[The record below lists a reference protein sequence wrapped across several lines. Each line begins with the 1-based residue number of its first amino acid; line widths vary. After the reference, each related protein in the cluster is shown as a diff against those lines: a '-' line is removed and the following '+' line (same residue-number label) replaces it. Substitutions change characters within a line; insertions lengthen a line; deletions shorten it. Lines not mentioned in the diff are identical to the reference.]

1 MTAYNK
7 NVPRERGHGSRPIE
21 GREILE
27 IPLKEG
33 TVMKKNFLNYLVK
46 ACAAYEYSMGWDV
59 AYMRYEKGCWEQC
72 GKHDEKTGPR
82 FGRSII
88 RKLTPADKVVFRR
101 VLFYNKLTNDSG
113 SREDSIVMIGLKSGT
128 VKLVQHQ
135 EEWHENAEN
144 VISVLKQ
151 LLGDTALD
159 IQHVG
164 STAICSIHAKPIID
178 IAVAVHDIKD
188 ILPYIEELLQEKYF
202 L

>member
-1 MTAYNK
+1 
-7 NVPRERGHGSRPIE
+7 
-21 GREILE
+21 
-27 IPLKEG
+27 
-33 TVMKKNFLNYLVK
+33 
-46 ACAAYEYSMGWDV
+46 
-59 AYMRYEKGCWEQC
+59 
-72 GKHDEKTGPR
+72 
-82 FGRSII
+82 
-88 RKLTPADKVVFRR
+88 
-101 VLFYNKLTNDSG
+101 
-113 SREDSIVMIGLKSGT
+113 MIGLKSGT

-188 ILPYIEELLQEKYF
+188 ILPYIEVLKQHNIFFHEGAVAGEVFFVMEDGDIRTHHIHIVNRNGTGWSNYISFRDYLNANPEKAMM
-202 L
+202 

>member
-1 MTAYNK
+1 M
-7 NVPRERGHGSRPIE
+7 
-21 GREILE
+21 
-27 IPLKEG
+27 
-33 TVMKKNFLNYLVK
+33 
-46 ACAAYEYSMGWDV
+46 
-59 AYMRYEKGCWEQC
+59 
-72 GKHDEKTGPR
+72 
-82 FGRSII
+82 
-88 RKLTPADKVVFRR
+88 
-101 VLFYNKLTNDSG
+101 TNDSG

-178 IAVAVHDIKD
+178 IVVGVTDFDRIISYNQKKKWKQFM
-188 ILPYIEELLQEKYF
+188 ENMV
-202 L
+202 

>member
-1 MTAYNK
+1 
-7 NVPRERGHGSRPIE
+7 
-21 GREILE
+21 
-27 IPLKEG
+27 
-33 TVMKKNFLNYLVK
+33 
-46 ACAAYEYSMGWDV
+46 
-59 AYMRYEKGCWEQC
+59 
-72 GKHDEKTGPR
+72 
-82 FGRSII
+82 
-88 RKLTPADKVVFRR
+88 
-101 VLFYNKLTNDSG
+101 
-113 SREDSIVMIGLKSGT
+113 MIGLKSGT

-188 ILPYIEELLQEKYF
+188 ILPYIEVLKQHNIFFHEGAVAKEIFFVMEDGDICCFARKMRKVCTKNEKSMLQNCNIV

>member
-1 MTAYNK
+1 
-7 NVPRERGHGSRPIE
+7 
-21 GREILE
+21 
-27 IPLKEG
+27 
-33 TVMKKNFLNYLVK
+33 
-46 ACAAYEYSMGWDV
+46 
-59 AYMRYEKGCWEQC
+59 
-72 GKHDEKTGPR
+72 
-82 FGRSII
+82 
-88 RKLTPADKVVFRR
+88 
-101 VLFYNKLTNDSG
+101 
-113 SREDSIVMIGLKSGT
+113 MIGLKSGT

-188 ILPYIEELLQEKYF
+188 ILPYIEVLKQHNIFF
-202 L
+202 LFQTEPRNYHFSVQ

>member
-1 MTAYNK
+1 
-7 NVPRERGHGSRPIE
+7 
-21 GREILE
+21 
-27 IPLKEG
+27 
-33 TVMKKNFLNYLVK
+33 
-46 ACAAYEYSMGWDV
+46 
-59 AYMRYEKGCWEQC
+59 
-72 GKHDEKTGPR
+72 
-82 FGRSII
+82 
-88 RKLTPADKVVFRR
+88 
-101 VLFYNKLTNDSG
+101 
-113 SREDSIVMIGLKSGT
+113 MIGLKSGT

-188 ILPYIEELLQEKYF
+188 ILPYIEVLKQHNIFSMKELLQEKYF
-202 L
+202 CNGRWRYTNTPYPYREKERNRVE

>member
-1 MTAYNK
+1 
-7 NVPRERGHGSRPIE
+7 
-21 GREILE
+21 
-27 IPLKEG
+27 
-33 TVMKKNFLNYLVK
+33 
-46 ACAAYEYSMGWDV
+46 
-59 AYMRYEKGCWEQC
+59 
-72 GKHDEKTGPR
+72 
-82 FGRSII
+82 
-88 RKLTPADKVVFRR
+88 
-101 VLFYNKLTNDSG
+101 
-113 SREDSIVMIGLKSGT
+113 MIGLKSGT

-188 ILPYIEELLQEKYF
+188 ILPYIEVLKQHNIFFHECCFARKMRKVCTKNEKSMLQNCNIV

>member
-1 MTAYNK
+1 MYTA
-7 NVPRERGHGSRPIE
+7 
-21 GREILE
+21 
-27 IPLKEG
+27 
-33 TVMKKNFLNYLVK
+33 
-46 ACAAYEYSMGWDV
+46 
-59 AYMRYEKGCWEQC
+59 CWAGFQ
-72 GKHDEKTGPR
+72 
-82 FGRSII
+82 
-88 RKLTPADKVVFRR
+88 R

-188 ILPYIEELLQEKYF
+188 ILPYIEVLKQHNIFSMKELLQEKYF